1 MHSRKVMATIS
12 IAITLLSFTFYFF
25 DKTAGG
31 AIPRS
36 NVLKGGKQSAGGD
49 TNILLLGLDSR
60 RDNNGND
67 LPRKLLDLMHVG
79 SSSSVG
85 GYNTNTMILIHIP
98 ANGKNAV
105 AISIP
110 RDDYV
115 AVAGWG
121 MQKIKEAYGL
131 AKYNS
136 ENALLKKG
144 VANPLREK
152 ESRDAVNLVGFYD
165 IATALGGIQVCLRH
179 AVNDSQYSGAIFPAG
194 LQTISGVQAL
204 EFVRQRHGLPNGD
217 LDRTHRQQAFITGS
231 LLTVAKKDV
240 VIDSGWD
247 VLGFLP
253 QAKALTGGHIT
264 FHTLPI
270 EGYALRNGQDV
281 NIIDIPTV
289 RKFVHDLF
297 YPAPKIIGGMGGGF
311 FVAIQSSVVPVIGV
325 AIFTICTVGGQ
336 TASSMLVDYVGL
348 SPSGKHRVTLIRAIT
363 AVITLASVTVAVWPQ
378 LQSATFKALNGRM
391 NVIATRPL
399 ATTFVNFLMG
409 FFVLT
414 IALVVNLAR
423 GGSIGHLPHGP
434 LVYLGGPIGVVFI
447 AVSAYTVKHLGIL
460 NFILFS
466 VTGQLIGALTLDWL
480 APTAHTK
487 GRQ

>member
-1 MHSRKVMATIS
+1 MATIS

-144 VANPLREK
+144 VPNPLREK
-152 ESRDAVNLVGFYD
+152 ESRDAGRAATISTITTLLGVPIDHFAEVNLVGFYD

-217 LDRTHRQQAFITGS
+217 LDRTHRQQAFITGVITKFRSQGIFGDLGKLQS

-297 YPAPKIIGGMGGGF
+297 YPAPK
-311 FVAIQSSVVPVIGV
+311 VTTSPKPGV
-325 AIFTICTVGGQ
+325 STKPSATPKP
-336 TASSMLVDYVGL
+336 TATKFNFAHLA
-348 SPSGKHRVTLIRAIT
+348 SGT
-363 AVITLASVTVAVWPQ
+363 AVQGSGVPC
-378 LQSATFKALNGRM
+378 
-391 NVIATRPL
+391 
-399 ATTFVNFLMG
+399 VN
-409 FFVLT
+409 
-414 IALVVNLAR
+414 
-423 GGSIGHLPHGP
+423 
-434 LVYLGGPIGVVFI
+434 
-447 AVSAYTVKHLGIL
+447 
-460 NFILFS
+460 
-466 VTGQLIGALTLDWL
+466 
-480 APTAHTK
+480 
-487 GRQ
+487 

>member
-1 MHSRKVMATIS
+1 MHLRKVTAAIS
-12 IAITLLSFTFYFF
+12 IAITLLSFSFYLF

-36 NVLKGGKQSAGGD
+36 NVLNGTKQSNGGD

-60 RDNNGND
+60 RDNNGNN

-79 SSSSVG
+79 SSSAVG

-98 ANGKNAV
+98 AGGKNAV

-136 ENALLKKG
+136 ENALNKQG
-144 VANPLREK
+144 VQNPLREQK
-152 ESRDAVNLVGFYD
+152 SRDAGRAATISTITNLLGVPIDHFAEVNLVGFYD
-165 IATALGGIQVCLRH
+165 LATALGGIQVCLNH
-179 AVNDSQYSGAIFPAG
+179 AVNDSQYSGAVFPAG
-194 LQTISGVQAL
+194 LQTITGVQAL
-204 EFVRQRHGLPNGD
+204 QFVRQRHRLPNGD
-217 LDRTHRQQAFITGS
+217 LDRTHRQQAFITGVITKFRSQGLFGDLGKLSS

-240 VIDSGWD
+240 VIDAGWD

-253 QAKALTGGHIT
+253 QARALTGGHIT

-297 YPAPKIIGGMGGGF
+297 YPAPK
-311 FVAIQSSVVPVIGV
+311 VTTSPKPGV
-325 AIFTICTVGGQ
+325 SAKPKAT
-336 TASSMLVDYVGL
+336 
-348 SPSGKHRVTLIRAIT
+348 PK
-363 AVITLASVTVAVWPQ
+363 P
-378 LQSATFKALNGRM
+378 SATKFNFAHLANG
-391 NVIATRPL
+391 NAVQGSSIPC
-399 ATTFVNFLMG
+399 VN
-409 FFVLT
+409 
-414 IALVVNLAR
+414 
-423 GGSIGHLPHGP
+423 
-434 LVYLGGPIGVVFI
+434 
-447 AVSAYTVKHLGIL
+447 
-460 NFILFS
+460 
-466 VTGQLIGALTLDWL
+466 
-480 APTAHTK
+480 
-487 GRQ
+487 